1 MLKSML
7 NPSQSV
13 GIGIGMGAL
22 DFLIFS
28 QHLPATAD
36 IRTAPAGDTDIE
48 TARRQSTIMCV
59 GINGLVSVMTR
70 DWNVFLIGGAVTAA
84 MSILVAHANAVHPET
99 GTMKAPGEE
108 TSPPLSTAYPLG
120 DYGDS
125 DAVTQPAA

>member
-1 MLKSML
+1 VGLL

-13 GIGIGMGAL
+13 AIGIGMGAL

-36 IRTAPAGDTDIE
+36 IRTAPAGNDDVE
-48 TARRQSTIMCV
+48 TSRRQATIMAV

-70 DWNVFLIGGAVTAA
+70 DWNVFIIGGAVTAA

-99 GTMKAPGEE
+99 GTMKAPGEQVAQPA
-108 TSPPLSTAYPLG
+108 SAAYPMA
-120 DYGDS
+120 DYGYS
-125 DAVTQPAA
+125 DAAASGQ